1 MDEEGI
7 MSLKEDLGIPEGIDP
22 RSTMGKAITEAGTIK
37 RNLEKNSDEMDDTL
51 AKAVDAFL
59 EEQS

>member
-22 RSTMGKAITEAGTIK
+22 RSTMGKAIIEAGTIK
-37 RNLEKNSDEMDDTL
+37 DNQTIHLK
-51 AKAVDAFL
+51 K
-59 EEQS
+59 Q